1 MREQME
7 EEREQKEE
15 EGTEVRPNARGRA
28 VRRQMSWEFF
38 RFFSLEETEAVR
50 ARIVCLCVRV
60 RVRVHVRV
68 RVRVR

>member
-7 EEREQKEE
+7 EEREQKE